1 MHGAASGDYDTLLHL
16 ALLQDHLTKGFD
28 TREEVGVQAGNCSA
42 GRALAPA
49 QLGARHAELCQGLD
63 IPHRLQGRSMARVC
77 RQPTT
82 GTCIQH
88 RLYRTPLMLV
98 ASPLPARP
106 FVPVIGAD
114 PPFPAV
120 RNVVPPHTCA

>member
-16 ALLQDHLTKGFD
+16 ALPQDHLTKGFD
-28 TREEVGVQAGNCSA
+28 TREEVGVQAGDCSA

-49 QLGARHAELCQGLD
+49 QLGARHAELYQGLV
-63 IPHRLQGRSMARVC
+63 IPHRLRGRLIAPVC
-77 RQPTT
+77 RQQNP

-106 FVPVIGAD
+106 FVPVIGAET
-114 PPFPAV
+114 
-120 RNVVPPHTCA
+120 RILQSET